1 MIVLKGIGRFKELP
15 EIAMHIYQGN
25 IPALHD
31 ALTAG
36 WDIEEGIVL
45 SKHITLSPLDLAF
58 VSQRMEVVK
67 LLVEHGANLN
77 VHHNPA
83 FLRAVRYGK
92 EDMVRYIAA
101 QGAKLDMLNQTGS
114 GAYLQAYYG
123 NKNNIPLIQEL
134 GLDIKLHGGEVLRQ
148 AVSDHDLKTIKYLL
162 DQGVDINYNQPD
174 MVYPYQATPLTVAAR
189 MGSLTMVKFLVEH
202 GADVTLAEKDGD
214 RPYTIAVSNK
224 NIAMAEYLKSLEPD
238 DLHNV
243 ENKKYE
249 LSKYKLTD
257 ELVSFLTGDEL
268 RLELAPNEYGIEH
281 IDFFT
286 LTDTIEMKVGGL
298 KLLRLSADIDNYS
311 DLQLVWNPKKKGII
325 GCYDVEHQTYADLCS
340 LAEFLAQPERY
351 LINFLE
357 GEL

>member
-1 MIVLKGIGRFKELP
+1 MIVLKDIGRFKELP

-31 ALTAG
+31 ALAAG
-36 WDIEEGIVL
+36 WDIEEGIAL
-45 SKHITLSPLDLAF
+45 SKHITLSPLDLAL

-101 QGAKLDMLNQTGS
+101 QGAKLDMINQTGS
-114 GAYLQAYYG
+114 GAYSQAYYG

-134 GLDIKLHGGEVLRQ
+134 GLDIKLHGGAVLRQ
-148 AVSDHDLKTIKYLL
+148 AVSDHDLKTLKYLL

-189 MGSLTMVKFLVEH
+189 MGNLAMVKFLVEH

-224 NIAMAEYLKSLEPD
+224 HTAMAEYLKSLEPD

-243 ENKKYE
+243 ENKRYE
-249 LSKYKLTD
+249 LKKYKLTD
-257 ELVSFLTGDEL
+257 ELVSFLTGDKL
-268 RLELAPNEYGIEH
+268 RLELAPNEYGIGH

-286 LTDTIEMKVGGL
+286 LTDTIETKVGRL

-340 LAEFLAQPERY
+340 LTEFLAQPERY